1 MANTAAQIP
10 VPSPTPEQELASVVS
25 QVAALSK
32 LAIDITERFVDA
44 EDKSLSKLGL
54 ELTRHCLDV
63 GDKIPRIVQAHV
75 DAALAQRRNFIQG
88 ASPTPGDLEE
98 LYPPGKGDNNTC
110 TDADEQVLGVP
121 DQSRRKVVGRAPALA
136 YYRQMYNDQKVMR
149 AREVPSS

>member
-63 GDKIPRIVQAHV
+63 GDKIPRIVQAQV

-98 LYPPGKGDNNTC
+98 LYPPGKGDNNTWYV
-110 TDADEQVLGVP
+110 VLGVP

-149 AREVPSS
+149 AREVPSSVST